1 MIEAVLIPNTNINDC
16 WAMVDKHIKNALFRS
31 GNHYNSS
38 DIQEKCNEG
47 KMQLWIGW
55 DNSKPKDDAHY
66 ATCVTE
72 IITRP
77 NSKTF
82 SIFIMTG
89 RNMKDFITVNNF
101 DKLADFAKTHNCTH
115 FEAVA
120 RPGWERVLKR
130 FNFKKSHVYLERKL

>member
-1 MIEAVLIPNTNINDC
+1 MIEAVYIPSENINDC
-16 WAMVDKHIKNALFRS
+16 WNLVDQHIANALERS

-38 DIQEKCNEG
+38 DIQDKCSKGE
-47 KMQLWIGW
+47 MQLWIGW
-55 DNSKPKDDAHY
+55 DNTKPKDDAHY

-72 IITRP
+72 IIVRP

-89 RNMKDFITVNNF
+89 RNMKDWVHNL
-101 DKLADFAKTHNCTH
+101 DKLAEFARSKNCTH

-130 FNFKKSHVYLERKL
+130 FNFKKTHVYLERKL